1 MTTLLQKAVAQ
12 AQKLPKEQQNQL
24 AETLFAHLAGNARY
38 HLTDEQVEEVRR
50 RMNEKNPRYAS
61 KKQMDALWK
70 KCGL

>member
-1 MTTLLQKAVAQ
+1 MTKLLQNAIAQ
-12 AQKLPKEQQNQL
+12 VQNLPEEEQNEL

-38 HLTDEQVEEVRR
+38 RLTHEQIEEVRR

-61 KKQMDALWK
+61 KKQMDAFWK

>member
-12 AQKLPKEQQNQL
+12 AQKLSKEQQNQL
-24 AETLFAHLAGNARY
+24 AETLFAHLAGNANY
-38 HLTDEQVEEVRR
+38 HLTDEQVAEVRR
-50 RMNEKNPRYAS
+50 RMSKKNPRYAS